1 MTENNHIKIIVDKRG
16 KIFFERSI
24 DEWPLKI
31 DLLNGKHSM
40 RDDSSAAW
48 LLAGATMRR
57 DTATTAVAKYIFKC
71 WLFETPVS
79 R

>member
-40 RDDSSAAW
+40 RDDSSAA
-48 LLAGATMRR
+48 
-57 DTATTAVAKYIFKC
+57 
-71 WLFETPVS
+71 
-79 R
+79 